1 MRGLDAEQRICGGS
15 VLADRPVSDLAQVFG
30 KHGRSTQAVVL
41 LLILS
46 VAALLVA
53 GFAETR
59 SVQVVAA
66 IIGLT
71 FVALVFIARGLSG
84 LKVLDQRR
92 LDRRL
97 VQMTGLD
104 ATPSFTTDSHGQIR
118 FQNTAARDRFGGVSG
133 ATLVAVLQDAFA
145 APSAVLY
152 RLQARAAHAGAARED
167 VVSRRGHTRLAVNRL
182 SDDRFLWRLEEF
194 ADRTAIGR
202 GAETLSLPML
212 TANKSGVVLFTNEAM
227 RRLLGGRPKRLD
239 RVFTSQNFRSGE
251 EVEVNGVDGPLRA
264 ILAEVDGLAER
275 REIFL
280 LPLPGN
286 AGPAQTQ
293 TDFEHVPVPLMKFA
307 PDGSLRA
314 ANAAAREQMNLS
326 EDATTSFHDL
336 FDGLGRP
343 VEDWLS
349 DVVAERKPGG
359 AEVLT
364 ARQLGPETFV
374 QITLRRHVEGGR
386 PGALAILQ
394 DATALKTLEAQFV
407 QSQKMQAIGQLAG
420 GIAHDFNN
428 LLTAISGH
436 CDLLLLRHKSED
448 PAYADLIQIHQ
459 NANRAAALVGQLLAY
474 SRKQTLKPERLEL
487 EDVLSDL
494 THLLN
499 RLVGEKISLR
509 LSHGAGLQPI
519 RADRRKLEQVVMNL
533 VVNARDAMAEGG
545 VIHIETEALTLR
557 DEMRRDRA
565 HVPAGDYALIRVSDT
580 GCGIPE
586 DRLQKIFEPF
596 FTTKKQGEGT
606 GLGLSTAY
614 GIVKQSGGFIFVD
627 STEGEGSVFQL
638 YFPVY
643 RGSDASETA
652 PLAELRPNVVM
663 RPGEGVV
670 LLVEDEAPV
679 RAFASRALRMRGY
692 TVLEAES
699 AEEALEKLQDP
710 TLEVD
715 IFVTD
720 VVMPGLDGPTWVK
733 QALQDR
739 PNVRV
744 IFVSGYA
751 EDALS
756 EMQSRIPNSVF
767 LPKPFSLSDLT
778 ATVQGQLMH

>member
-1 MRGLDAEQRICGGS
+1 MT
-15 VLADRPVSDLAQVFG
+15 DLAQVFNRR
-30 KHGRSTQAVVL
+30 GRAGQMVAVL
-41 LLILS
+41 LVFA
-46 VAALLVA
+46 VAALGASVL
-53 GFAETR
+53 AESRAMQIT
-59 SVQVVAA
+59 SA

-71 FVALVFIARGLSG
+71 FVALVMIARGLSG
-84 LKVLDQRR
+84 LKTLDQRR

-97 VQMTGLD
+97 VQMTGQD
-104 ATPSFTTDSHGQIR
+104 ATPSFTTDAHGQIR
-118 FQNTAARDRFGGVSG
+118 FQNAAARERFGGVSG
-133 ATLVAVLQDAFA
+133 NTLVAVLQEAFA

-167 VVSRRGHTRLAVNRL
+167 VVSRRGHTRLAVHRL

-194 ADRTAIGR
+194 ADRSSVGR

-212 TANKSGVVLFTNEAM
+212 TANKAGVVLFTNEAM

-239 RVFTSQNFRSGE
+239 RVFTSSVLRSGE

-280 LPLPGN
+280 LPLPQHS
-286 AGPAQTQ
+286 ASAQVQ
-293 TDFEHVPVPLMKFA
+293 ADFEHVPVPLLKFA
-307 PDGSLRA
+307 PDGALRA
-314 ANAAAREQMNLS
+314 ANAIAREQLRLEEGANP
-326 EDATTSFHDL
+326 AFHDL

-343 VEDWLS
+343 VGDWLA
-349 DVVAERKPGG
+349 DVADERKPGG

-364 ARQLGPETFV
+364 ARQLGSEAFV
-374 QITLRRHVEGGR
+374 QVTLHRIVEGGR
-386 PGALAILQ
+386 TGVLAILQ

-436 CDLLLLRHKSED
+436 CDLLLLRHKAED

-474 SRKQTLKPERLEL
+474 SRKQTLKPEKLEL
-487 EDVLSDL
+487 SDVLSEL

-499 RLVGEKISLR
+499 RLVGERISLR
-509 LSHGAGLQPI
+509 LTHGTGLQTI

-545 VIHIETEALTLR
+545 TIHIETEALTLR
-557 DEMRRDRA
+557 DDMRRDRA
-565 HVPAGDYALIRVSDT
+565 VVPAGDYALIRVSDT

-638 YFPVY
+638 YFPIYKGADEEDSV
-643 RGSDASETA
+643 A
-652 PLAELRPNVVM
+652 PPPARANIVM

-692 TVLEAES
+692 TVLEAEN
-699 AEEALEKLQDP
+699 AEEALEKLADP

-733 QALQDR
+733 KALEDR

-751 EDALS
+751 EDALA

-767 LPKPFSLSDLT
+767 LPKPFSLSDLA
-778 ATVQGQLMH
+778 ATVQGQLLH

>member
-1 MRGLDAEQRICGGS
+1 M
-15 VLADRPVSDLAQVFG
+15 SDLADVFSRR
-30 KHGRSTQAVVL
+30 GRGPRGVL
-41 LLILS
+41 LLLVLAI
-46 VAALLVA
+46 AATA
-53 GFAETR
+53 I
-59 SVQVVAA
+59 AA
-66 IIGLT
+66 FGESRTLQIGAASIGLT
-71 FVALVFIARGLSG
+71 FVALIFLAQGVAG
-84 LKVLDQRR
+84 LKALDQRR

-97 VQMTGLD
+97 VQMTGHD
-104 ATPSFTTDSHGQIR
+104 ATPSFTTDGQGQIR
-118 FQNTAARDRFGGVSG
+118 FQNVAARDRFGGVEG
-133 ATLVAVLQDAFA
+133 NTLVAVLQDAFA

-152 RLQARAAHAGAARED
+152 RLQARASHTGAARED
-167 VVSRRGHTRLAVNRL
+167 VVSRRGHTRLSVHRL
-182 SDDRFLWRLEEF
+182 SNDRFLWRLEEF
-194 ADRTAIGR
+194 ADRAAVGR

-212 TANKSGVVLFTNEAM
+212 TANKAGVVLFTNEAM

-239 RVFTSQNFRSGE
+239 RVFTSNVLRSGE
-251 EVEVNGVDGPLRA
+251 EVQVNGVDGPVRA
-264 ILAEVDGLAER
+264 ILAEVDGMAER

-280 LPLPGN
+280 LPLPATEARG
-286 AGPAQTQ
+286 AVQA
-293 TDFEHVPVPLMKFA
+293 DFEHVPVRLLKFA
-307 PDGSLRA
+307 PDGTPRRA
-314 ANAAAREQMNLS
+314 NLPAREQLHLDA
-326 EDATTSFHDL
+326 DATPSFHDL

-343 VEDWLS
+343 VDDWLA

-364 ARQLGPETFV
+364 ARNLGNEAFV
-374 QITLRRHVEGGR
+374 QVTLRRIVEGGR
-386 PGALAILQ
+386 IGALAILQ
-394 DATALKTLEAQFV
+394 DATGLKTLEAQFV

-448 PAYADLIQIHQ
+448 LAYADLIQIHQ

-474 SRKQTLKPERLEL
+474 SRKQTLKPERLDL

-499 RLVGEKISLR
+499 RLVGERVTLR
-509 LSHGAGLQPI
+509 LGHGVGLKAI
-519 RADRRKLEQVVMNL
+519 RADRRKLEQVLMNL
-533 VVNARDAMAEGG
+533 AVNARDAMPGG
-545 VIHIETEALTLR
+545 GAIHIETEALTLR

-565 HVPAGDYALIRVSDT
+565 VVPAGDYALIRVRDT

-596 FTTKKQGEGT
+596 FTTKKTGEGT

-627 STEGEGSVFQL
+627 STEGEGSIFQL
-638 YFPVY
+638 YFPIFK
-643 RGSDASETA
+643 GSAQEDSATENEVRQ
-652 PLAELRPNVVM
+652 PLVM

-692 TVLEAES
+692 TVLEAEN
-699 AEEALEKLQDP
+699 AEEALRTLEDP
-710 TLEVD
+710 ALEVD

-720 VVMPGLDGPTWVK
+720 VVMPGMDGPSWVK
-733 QALQDR
+733 KALEER

-767 LPKPFSLSDLT
+767 LPKPFSLSDLA
-778 ATVQGQLMH
+778 ATVQGQLLH

>member
-1 MRGLDAEQRICGGS
+1 MG
-15 VLADRPVSDLAQVFG
+15 DLSQVFNRR
-30 KHGRSTQAVVL
+30 GRGGQTVLVL
-41 LLILS
+41 LFLA
-46 VAALLVA
+46 VGAFVVA
-53 GFAETR
+53 GFAEGR
-59 SVQVVAA
+59 AAQVGAGIV
-66 IIGLT
+66 GLT
-71 FVALVFIARGLSG
+71 FVALVMIARGLEG
-84 LKVLDQRR
+84 LKSLDQRR

-97 VQMTGLD
+97 VQMTGHD
-104 ATPSFTTDSHGQIR
+104 ATPSFTTDAQGQIR
-118 FQNTAARDRFGGVSG
+118 FQNTAARERFGGVAG
-133 ATLVAVLQDAFA
+133 NTLVAVLQEAFA

-152 RLQARAAHAGAARED
+152 RLQARATHAGAARED
-167 VVSRRGHTRLAVNRL
+167 VVSRRGHTRLAVHRL

-194 ADRTAIGR
+194 ADRTAVGR

-239 RVFTSQNFRSGE
+239 RVFTSSNLRSGE

-280 LPLPGN
+280 LPLPAHEASTGVQ
-286 AGPAQTQ
+286 A
-293 TDFEHVPVPLMKFA
+293 DFEHVPVPLLKFA
-307 PDGSLRA
+307 PDGALRA
-314 ANAAAREQMNLS
+314 ANAIAREQLKLD
-326 EDATTSFHDL
+326 EAAAPAFHDL

-343 VEDWLS
+343 VGDWLA
-349 DVVAERKPGG
+349 DVAAERKPGG

-364 ARQLGPETFV
+364 ARQLDSEAFMQV
-374 QITLRRHVEGGR
+374 TLRRVVEAGR
-386 PGALAILQ
+386 PGVLAILQ

-474 SRKQTLKPERLEL
+474 SRKQTLKPEKLDL
-487 EDVLSDL
+487 EDVMSDL

-499 RLVGEKISLR
+499 RLVGERISLR
-509 LSHGAGLQPI
+509 LTHGTGLQTI

-533 VVNARDAMAEGG
+533 VVNARDAMPEGG
-545 VIHIETEALTLR
+545 TIHIETEALSLR
-557 DEMRRDRA
+557 DDMRRDRA
-565 HVPAGDYALIRVSDT
+565 VVPQGDYTLIRVSDT

-596 FTTKKQGEGT
+596 YTTKKVGEGT

-638 YFPVY
+638 YFPVFK
-643 RGSDASETA
+643 GSDAEEQSA
-652 PLAELRPNVVM
+652 PAPRQSVVM

-699 AEEALEKLQDP
+699 AEEALAKLEDP
-710 TLEVD
+710 ALEVD

-720 VVMPGLDGPTWVK
+720 VVMPGLDGPSWVK
-733 QALQDR
+733 KALEDR

-767 LPKPFSLSDLT
+767 LPKPFSLSDLA
-778 ATVQGQLMH
+778 ATVQGQLLH

>member
-1 MRGLDAEQRICGGS
+1 MSGRPVTDLAG
-15 VLADRPVSDLAQVFG
+15 VFADRRRGPLGS
-30 KHGRSTQAVVL
+30 L
-41 LLILS
+41 LLLALAS
-46 VAALLVA
+46 AALAVA
-53 GFAETR
+53 TFASDER
-59 SVQVVAA
+59 LRAGAVIV
-66 IIGLT
+66 GLT
-71 FVALVFIARGLSG
+71 FVALVLIGRGLVG
-84 LKVLDQRR
+84 LKTLDQRR

-97 VQMTGLD
+97 AQLTGQD
-104 ATPSFTTDSHGQIR
+104 ATPSFTTDVLGQIR
-118 FQNTAARDRFGGVSG
+118 FQNASAQARFGGVQG
-133 ATLVAVLQDAFA
+133 ETLVSVLGEAFA

-167 VVSRRGHTRLAVNRL
+167 VVSRRGHTRLSVHRL
-182 SDDRFLWRLEEF
+182 VDDRFLWRLEEF
-194 ADRTAIGR
+194 ADRSAQGR

-239 RVFTSQNFRSGE
+239 RVFATQPLRSGE

-264 ILAEVDGLAER
+264 ILAEVEGLAER

-280 LPLPGN
+280 LPLP
-286 AGPAQTQ
+286 AAAQTPQ
-293 TDFEHVPVPLMKFA
+293 VQADFEHVPVPLLKFA
-307 PDGSLRA
+307 PDGVLRA
-314 ANAAAREQMNLS
+314 ANAAARDQLHLEAGAS
-326 EDATTSFHDL
+326 PAFHDL

-343 VEDWLS
+343 VGDWLS

-364 ARQLGPETFV
+364 ARQLGSEVFV
-374 QITLRRHVEGGR
+374 QVTLRRIVEGGR
-386 PGALAILQ
+386 PGVLAILQ

-436 CDLLLLRHKSED
+436 CDLLLLRHKPED
-448 PAYADLIQIHQ
+448 PAYPDLIQIHQ

-474 SRKQTLKPERLEL
+474 SRKQTLKPERLDL

-499 RLVGEKISLR
+499 RLVGERIRLR
-509 LSHGAGLQPI
+509 LSHGVGLQTI

-533 VVNARDAMAEGG
+533 VVNARDAMPEGG
-545 VIHIETEALTLR
+545 TIHIETEALCLR
-557 DEMRRDRA
+557 DDMRRDRA
-565 HVPAGDYALIRVSDT
+565 LVPAGDYALIRVSDT
-580 GCGIPE
+580 GCGIPP
-586 DRLQKIFEPF
+586 DRLEKIFEPF
-596 FTTKKQGEGT
+596 FTTKKTGEGT

-638 YFPVY
+638 YFPIYKPVS
-643 RGSDASETA
+643 GEE
-652 PLAELRPNVVM
+652 PLPKPEPKANLLM

-692 TVLEAES
+692 TVLEAEN
-699 AEEALEKLQDP
+699 AEEALRMLEDP
-710 TLEVD
+710 RLEVD

-720 VVMPGLDGPTWVK
+720 VVMPGMDGPSWVK
-733 QALQDR
+733 LALEQR
-739 PNVRV
+739 PDVKV

-751 EDALS
+751 EDALA

-767 LPKPFSLSDLT
+767 LPKPFSLSDLA
-778 ATVQGQLMH
+778 ATVQGQLLH

>member
-1 MRGLDAEQRICGGS
+1 MANLGKRDR
-15 VLADRPVSDLAQVFG
+15 VLAGRPVSDLAEVFG
-30 KHGRSTQAVVL
+30 PRGRGPQGVL
-41 LLILS
+41 MLLVLALAAMA
-46 VAALLVA
+46 VAA
-53 GFAETR
+53 FADNR
-59 SVQVVAA
+59 ALQISAA

-71 FVALVFIARGLSG
+71 FVALIFLARGLSG
-84 LKVLDQRR
+84 LKALDQRR

-97 VQMTGLD
+97 VQMTGHD

-118 FQNTAARDRFGGVSG
+118 FQNPAARERFGGVEG
-133 ATLVAVLQDAFA
+133 NTLVAVLQDAFA

-152 RLQARAAHAGAARED
+152 RLQARAAHGGAARED
-167 VVSRRGHTRLAVNRL
+167 VVSRRGHTRLAVHQL

-194 ADRTAIGR
+194 ADRSALGR

-212 TANKSGVVLFTNEAM
+212 TANKAGVVLFTNEAM

-239 RVFTSQNFRSGE
+239 RVFASAVLHSGE

-280 LPLPGN
+280 LPLP
-286 AGPAQTQ
+286 ATEQSSQVQA
-293 TDFEHVPVPLMKFA
+293 DFEHVPVPLLKFA
-307 PDGSLRA
+307 PDGTLRA
-314 ANAAAREQMNLS
+314 ANAAAREQLRL
-326 EDATTSFHDL
+326 EPDATPGFHDL

-343 VEDWLS
+343 VGDWLA

-364 ARQLGPETFV
+364 ARQLGSEVFLQV
-374 QITLRRHVEGGR
+374 TLRRIVETGR

-436 CDLLLLRHKSED
+436 CDLLLLRHKADD

-474 SRKQTLKPERLEL
+474 SRKQTLKPERLDL
-487 EDVLSDL
+487 GDVLSDL

-499 RLVGEKISLR
+499 RLVGERVSLR
-509 LSHGAGLQPI
+509 LGHGNGLQAI
-519 RADRRKLEQVVMNL
+519 RADRRKLEQVLMNL

-545 VIHIETEALTLR
+545 TIHIETEALTLR

-565 HVPAGDYALIRVSDT
+565 VVPAGDYAVIRVSDT
-580 GCGIPE
+580 GCGIPA

-596 FTTKKQGEGT
+596 YTTKKTGEGT

-627 STEGEGSVFQL
+627 STEGEGSIFQL
-638 YFPVY
+638 YFPIY
-643 RGSDASETA
+643 KGADGEDAVR
-652 PLAELRPNVVM
+652 PAEPRPNLVM

-699 AEEALEKLQDP
+699 AEEALRTLEDP
-710 TLEVD
+710 ALEVD

-720 VVMPGLDGPTWVK
+720 VVMPGMDGPSWVK
-733 QALQDR
+733 KALEVR
-739 PNVRV
+739 PDVRV

-756 EMQSRIPNSVF
+756 EMQARIPNSVF
-767 LPKPFSLSDLT
+767 LPKPFSLSDLA
-778 ATVQGQLMH
+778 ATVQGQMLH